1 MMEWLVTLFLTH
13 DEIWEKIGDLSE
25 GFQEK
30 IKEKGQ
36 SRARVWYSLQVLRI
50 LLWFVKNSIKSIIW
64 SVIMF
69 KNYFKVAFRNLLKH
83 KGYSFINVTGL
94 ALGMACCFL
103 ILLWVQ
109 DEVQTDAFHE
119 KIDSLYLVRGFVHY
133 GSEVRPDN
141 GSVPN
146 LGPALKREF
155 PEVINAA
162 RFNNGKSDLLLE
174 YKDKQFKERVQLAD
188 PEIFEILSFPFVKG
202 NPEHAFGDPY
212 VVVLSEQ
219 IAKKYFGSE
228 NPIGK
233 SVTVNNEDE
242 FRVIGVMK
250 EIPHNSTIRFDIWA
264 PLVLTRKWRRPK
276 YPDTWYNLGF
286 RTYLEMA
293 EGVDVEA
300 FNKKIFNRVRRSR
313 PETTVEPFIYPFKR
327 VYLHVW
333 ERIEN
338 IRIFSLIAFGI
349 LVIACINFMNLTTA
363 RSARRA
369 KEVGLR
375 KVVGAQRGEVMKQF
389 FGESLLLTL
398 ISLLVSLFFVR
409 LLMPSFRVLTGKPLS
424 VAGLT
429 EFGIFLGV
437 LAITLVTGLLSGSY
451 PALVLSAFKPVK
463 VLKGVKEG
471 GKRGSFFRKILVV
484 GQFTL
489 SVFLVIGTFVFYKQ
503 VTYMKNKS
511 LGLEKEHLVRLH
523 VEGNIKKNYQAVKQE
538 LLKHSGIE
546 SVSLTTHS
554 PTGVYN
560 SGLGWDWDGKDPNVD
575 PRVTYFGV
583 DPDFSETFRMKMV
596 KGESF
601 HKDTPNSGA
610 NVIINQRFADI
621 MGLDNVVGARLDHPE
636 LKTRVIGVVKDFH
649 FTPVSRKV
657 GPIILYHNPKIRP
670 YAYMFIRVNPVNISK
685 TIAVLE
691 KTYKKFNP
699 NFPFNYKFMDEQYD
713 RLYRGAEREATI
725 VSTFGLL
732 AILISCLGLFGL
744 AAYTAEQRTK
754 EIGVRKILGASV
766 PKIILL
772 LSREYLECVLIAN
785 AIAWPL
791 SYYFLSSWLED
802 FAYRTFIGF
811 QIFLLSGFLT
821 LFLAL
826 VTVSYQSIMAA
837 YTNPVDTLRYE

>member
-1 MMEWLVTLFLTH
+1 ML
-13 DEIWEKIGDLSE
+13 
-25 GFQEK
+25 
-30 IKEKGQ
+30 
-36 SRARVWYSLQVLRI
+36 
-50 LLWFVKNSIKSIIW
+50 
-64 SVIMF
+64 

-133 GSEVRPDN
+133 GSEVREGN

-162 RFNNGKSDLLLE
+162 RFNNGQGDYLLQ
-174 YKDKQFKERVQLAD
+174 YKDKQFKERIQLAD
-188 PEIFEILSFPFVKG
+188 PEIFEVLSFPFIKG
-202 NPEHAFGDPY
+202 NPKHVFGDPY

-219 IAKKYFGSE
+219 IARKYFGSE

-233 SVTVNNEDE
+233 SVTVNNKDE

-264 PLVLTRKWRRPK
+264 PLVLTRKWRRPE

-313 PETTVEPFIYPFKR
+313 PETNVEPFIYPFKR

-349 LVIACINFMNLTTA
+349 LLIACINFMNLTTA

-375 KVVGAQRGEVMKQF
+375 KVVGARRGEVMKQF

-398 ISLLVSLFFVR
+398 ISLVVSLFFVQ
-409 LLMPSFRVLTGKPLS
+409 LLMPGFRILTGKPLS
-424 VAGLT
+424 MAGFT
-429 EFGIFLGV
+429 GFGIFLGV
-437 LAITLVTGLLSGSY
+437 LAITLVTGLLSGIY

-463 VLKGVKEG
+463 ILNGVKEG

-511 LGLEKEHLVRLH
+511 LGLEKEHLVRLD
-523 VEGNIKKNYQAVKQE
+523 VEGNLKKNYRAMKQE
-538 LLKHSGIE
+538 LLKHPGIE

-560 SGLGWDWDGKDPNVD
+560 NGQGWDWDGKNPNVD
-575 PRVTYFGV
+575 PMVTYFGV
-583 DPDFSETFRMKMV
+583 DPDFLDTFRMKIV

-601 HKDTPNSGA
+601 RKDTPDSGA
-610 NVIINQRFADI
+610 NVIINKRFADI
-621 MGLDNVVGARLDHPE
+621 MDLDNVVGARLDHPE

-649 FTPVSRKV
+649 FTPVYRKI
-657 GPIILYHNPKIRP
+657 GPIILYHNPRVRP
-670 YAYMFIRVNPVNISK
+670 YAYMFIRVNPANISK
-685 TIAVLE
+685 TIAVLG

-713 RLYRGAEREATI
+713 RLYRGAERETTI

-772 LSREYLECVLIAN
+772 LSREYLKWVLIAN

-802 FAYRTFIGF
+802 FPYRTSIGF
-811 QIFLLSGFLT
+811 QVFLLSGFLT

-826 VTVSYQSIMAA
+826 VTVSYQSIRAA
-837 YTNPVDTLRYE
+837 YTNPVDTLKYE